1 MIKIKALTT
10 DESLRVTQGKVY
22 LAEENDGEKELIIL
36 DDDQSRNSSV
46 AYHEKGYMYDQ
57 DFQKKFLCL

>member
-57 DFQKKFLCL
+57 DFQKKFLYL